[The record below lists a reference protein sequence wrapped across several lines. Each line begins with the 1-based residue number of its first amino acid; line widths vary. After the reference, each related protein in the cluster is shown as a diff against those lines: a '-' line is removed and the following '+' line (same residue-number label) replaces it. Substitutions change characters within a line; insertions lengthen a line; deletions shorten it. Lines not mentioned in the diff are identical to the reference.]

1 MCCEMILDNKNV
13 YSPPNVI
20 IRSPVNA
27 QRAVI
32 DEGCQALYDD
42 HLHGASICV
51 PVTLHCL
58 AR

>member
-1 MCCEMILDNKNV
+1 MCCKMNLDNKNV

-20 IRSPVNA
+20 IRSPANA

-42 HLHGASICV
+42 HLHWASICV
-51 PVTLHCL
+51 PVALHGL

>member
-1 MCCEMILDNKNV
+1 MILDNKNV